1 MNLREALE
9 PLPCWNGTEV
19 AVAVPRHD
27 IQTGLRQ
34 FVVVLGEFVVH
45 RGLDVLTGNGGPR
58 VHSLTTET
66 EETRHRQRTFSYN

>member
-27 IQTGLRQ
+27 IQTGLGQ

-58 VHSLTTET
+58 VHPLTTET
-66 EETRHRQRTFSYN
+66 EAFRHIQRTFSYN